1 MRACTLAH
9 ISLFLLGRLFA
20 LFLAGFPAFEKAESA
35 VGFVALLPVFFSYCE
50 RHGGSLS
57 VRNHRFVVL
66 LIRLTHTHTLS
77 RCSFVFHATCGLSSS
92 TFARWR
98 RCPSSWAHS
107 VSFACCAYTKAD
119 NACRSVLVPQ
129 DCLEYLPRSLKRE
142 TAHAPRRVAK
152 SDCANPSWN
161 ATS

>member
-1 MRACTLAH
+1 MRAYTLAH

-66 LIRLTHTHTLS
+66 LIRLTHTLS
-77 RCSFVFHATCGLSSS
+77 LAVLLFS
-92 TFARWR
+92 TRRVGFRRQRSPVGAAVLRAGHIPSHLRVVLIRKLITRVR
-98 RCPSSWAHS
+98 RCWCLRTAWNTYH
-107 VSFACCAYTKAD
+107 
-119 NACRSVLVPQ
+119 VP
-129 DCLEYLPRSLKRE
+129 
-142 TAHAPRRVAK
+142 
-152 SDCANPSWN
+152 
-161 ATS
+161 